1 MHVIGEKT
9 SERLDV
15 IPAQYWVI
23 WLVDKRARLQDPRT
37 MALLYSSRGLR
48 LVSARYEAEGLRTLV
63 NLQ

>member
-1 MHVIGEKT
+1 MHVIDEET

-15 IPAQYWVI
+15 IPAQYRVI
-23 WLVDKRARLQDPRT
+23 RLVDKRTRFQDPPT